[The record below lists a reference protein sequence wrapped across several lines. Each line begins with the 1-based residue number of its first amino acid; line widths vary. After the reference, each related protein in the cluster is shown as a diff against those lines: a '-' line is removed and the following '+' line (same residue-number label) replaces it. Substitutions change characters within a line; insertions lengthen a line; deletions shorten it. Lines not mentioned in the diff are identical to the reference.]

1 MAFYTDHDVLRYKN
15 VNRIVYVDLDNF
27 VNGISEE
34 VTLDSSIT
42 LTSDKKDLLQIR
54 LTNLYFLDTL
64 VDDALTIHVDHI
76 EAQYQEEGKTQ
87 IYTLQLK
94 PDPKDSASYIGTIDL
109 SGFDQTKGEI
119 KINIYTEDGTVLEN
133 IVSGSF
139 SY

>member
-1 MAFYTDHDVLRYKN
+1 M
-15 VNRIVYVDLDNF
+15 
-27 VNGISEE
+27 
-34 VTLDSSIT
+34 
-42 LTSDKKDLLQIR
+42 
-54 LTNLYFLDTL
+54 
-64 VDDALTIHVDHI
+64 DDALTIHVDHI